1 MKEHGWSENYN
12 YNTDDFL
19 LYRNVRL
26 LVSVHFIQHPV
37 SESLISL

>member
-1 MKEHGWSENYN
+1 MKEHGWSENYD

-19 LYRNVRL
+19 LY
-26 LVSVHFIQHPV
+26 PV